1 MLTHSLQIPCIT
13 VRFVTAHLDKHGCI
27 VVRYTWSDCYAVV
40 QHEYSRVI
48 SFLKLEE
55 HRNRKLDPLPENDTS
70 ETYYRSLDQAL
81 HAVL

>member
-1 MLTHSLQIPCIT
+1 MSLVLCPIHICE
-13 VRFVTAHLDKHGCI
+13 RSDA
-27 VVRYTWSDCYAVV
+27 VRYTWSDCYAVV

-55 HRNRKLDPLPENDTS
+55 HRNRKLEPLPENDTS
-70 ETYYRSLDQAL
+70 ESYYRSLDQAL